1 MTYTQTA
8 FTGRTGS
15 RPITAWSRQIVRELE
30 ARADCTSDMERNS
43 LYVVLDGAKLALG
56 LGTPALET
64 LKHLISYT
72 RPDDWKNGRT
82 PVAWPS
88 NYTLAEL
95 AGVTE
100 SAIKAR
106 LRQIRTLGLITP
118 RDSGHGRRNGRRDQA
133 GVISSAYGLDL
144 SPLRIRYTELRALA
158 DAQTAQSRLFKEGR
172 LEISRVRRIV
182 SQALAQAADMR
193 LTGPHW
199 IALQD
204 AIDHV
209 ASAAAAAR
217 ATRDSIA
224 YQAVLDELSGVE
236 SLVDMTVDRFMFY
249 QEIDGLGSKSAPF
262 IHIQTKPDSNLNVQG
277 RRDCSP
283 TLHGED
289 ATIERTQAV
298 RSTTVFKAR
307 PVDLIQ
313 MFPTTAMYVRD
324 ERPSWPNIH
333 HAAARLRHDLG
344 IRTGTWIEALSELGA
359 DGAAI
364 AIMITAERTT
374 RNEIRQTAGAYFTG
388 MIVKAKRNELDL
400 ARSLWSF
407 RDGAVDR

>member
-30 ARADCTSDMERNS
+30 ARADCTSDIERNS
-43 LYVVLDGAKLALG
+43 LYVALEGAKVALG

-106 LRQIRTLGLITP
+106 LRQIRALGLITP

-172 LEISRVRRIV
+172 LEIARVRRIV

-193 LTGPHW
+193 LTGSHW

-204 AIDHV
+204 AIDRV
-209 ASAAAAAR
+209 ASVAAAAR
-217 ATRDSIA
+217 SIRDSQA
-224 YQAVLDELSGVE
+224 YQDAVGELADVE
-236 SLVDMTVDRFMFY
+236 ALVGTTVDRFMFY
-249 QEIDGLGSKSAPF
+249 LEIDGLGSKITPPK
-262 IHIQTKPDSNLNVQG
+262 HIQTKPDSKPYVHSI
-277 RRDCSP
+277 RKCSP
-283 TLHGED
+283 ILHEEEPTKD
-289 ATIERTQAV
+289 RTPADETA
-298 RSTTVFKAR
+298 STFKAR
-307 PVDLIQ
+307 PSELIQ
-313 MFPTTAMYVRD
+313 MFPTVAMYVQN
-324 ERPSWPNIH
+324 ESPSWPNIH
-333 HAAARLRHDLG
+333 RAAARLRHDLG

-359 DGAAI
+359 DCAAV

-374 RNEIRQTAGAYFTG
+374 RNEIRQTAGAYFAG
-388 MIVKAKRNELDL
+388 MVAKGKRNELDL
-400 ARSLWSF
+400 ARSLWAF
-407 RDGAVDR
+407 RVAIVQH

>member
-30 ARADCTSDMERNS
+30 ARADCTSDIERNS
-43 LYVVLDGAKLALG
+43 LYVALEGAKVALG

-72 RPDDWKNGRT
+72 RPDDWKNGRA

-106 LRQIRTLGLITP
+106 LRQIRALGLITP

-172 LEISRVRRIV
+172 LEIARVRRIV

-193 LTGPHW
+193 LTGSHW

-204 AIDHV
+204 AIDRV
-209 ASAAAAAR
+209 ASVAAAAR
-217 ATRDSIA
+217 SIRDSKA
-224 YQAVLDELSGVE
+224 YQDAVEELADVE
-236 SLVDMTVDRFMFY
+236 ALVGTTVDRFMFY
-249 QEIDGLGSKSAPF
+249 LEIDGSGSKSTPP
-262 IHIQTKPDSNLNVQG
+262 IHIQTKPDSKPYVHNIQ
-277 RRDCSP
+277 DCSP
-283 TLHGED
+283 ILHEKEP
-289 ATIERTQAV
+289 AQ
-298 RSTTVFKAR
+298 
-307 PVDLIQ
+307 
-313 MFPTTAMYVRD
+313 
-324 ERPSWPNIH
+324 RPSS
-333 HAAARLRHDLG
+333 G
-344 IRTGTWIEALSELGA
+344 G
-359 DGAAI
+359 
-364 AIMITAERTT
+364 
-374 RNEIRQTAGAYFTG
+374 
-388 MIVKAKRNELDL
+388 
-400 ARSLWSF
+400 WS
-407 RDGAVDR
+407 GQHV